1 MNLKNTVTKTVKNKT
16 NSKMKKQKD
25 KISGNFLKT
34 HLRKNLDSLLFEH
47 SLNNKAESLNVGVI
61 HKKKI
66 YKFNWGKNYTY
77 FDLASLTKS
86 IFTMS
91 AFLVYE
97 EFHHSVI
104 HKSVDNI
111 LPWFRPNFGTN
122 LNAQHGGEKIKVMDL
137 LSHQSGARA
146 LYPVYKE
153 LEFNTLRNL
162 NPLNE
167 LIRNAPFDQTTS
179 VYSDVGFF
187 YLGAI
192 LEELYNRPLFEIF
205 EHLRSYFD
213 MSDLHFNP
221 LNQKSLYKKSLYAPT
236 EDCKL
241 RKKIIQGEVHDENCW
256 RMGGVGPHAGLF
268 GSIDGVLSWTN
279 NIMNVF
285 KAKSQFSKS
294 TIKHFLTKQKGDWRL
309 GMMVP
314 SRPISSCGKYFSDNS
329 FGHLGFTGTS
339 FWVDPQKDLAVVI
352 LSNRTYPDREN
363 KNFNIL
369 RPLIHDTVWE
379 TLK

>member
-1 MNLKNTVTKTVKNKT
+1 MNKKSTLDK
-16 NSKMKKQKD
+16 NSKLRSNKSKD
-25 KISGNFLKT
+25 KFSGNSIKNN
-34 HLRKNLDSLLFEH
+34 LRKNLDSLFFEH
-47 SLNNKAESLNVGVI
+47 PLKDKAESLNVGII
-61 HKKKI
+61 HKNNF
-66 YKFNWGKNYTY
+66 YKFNWGTNYKY
-77 FDLASLTKS
+77 FDLASLTKP

-97 EFHHSVI
+97 EFYAPVI

-111 LPWFRPNFGTN
+111 LPWFKPNFGTN
-122 LNAQHGGEKIKVMDL
+122 LNAYNCGEKIKVSDL

-153 LEFNTLRNL
+153 LEFDTLENL

-192 LEELYNRPLFEIF
+192 LEEIYNKPLFNIF
-205 EHLRSYFD
+205 EDLRSYFE

-221 LNQKSLYKKSLYAPT
+221 LNQKSVYKKSLYAPT
-236 EDCKL
+236 EICKL
-241 RKKIIQGEVHDENCW
+241 RNKIIQGEVHDENCW

-268 GSIDGVLSWTN
+268 GSLDGVLNWTA

-285 KAKSQFSKS
+285 KVKSQFSKLTS
-294 TIKHFLTKQKGDWRL
+294 QKFLKKQKGDWRL
-309 GMMVP
+309 GLMVP
-314 SRPISSCGKYFSDNS
+314 SKPVSSCGQYFSEDS
-329 FGHLGFTGTS
+329 YGHLGFTGTS

-352 LSNRTYPDREN
+352 LSNRTYPDRDN
-363 KNFNIL
+363 KSFNIL
-369 RPLIHDTVWE
+369 RPLIHNTVWE